1 MRSEQ
6 LHDALLNND
15 IEEATRLLDD
25 GATLPLSKEYLSGL
39 IHTYSPMIKILMK
52 YYCFSFDTHI
62 YNAYVR
68 KDVEMMDFLMGY
80 HTIPYCVRDYYMEY
94 AQRNRNFQ
102 MMKVLIKYGAS
113 TGNKILYTA
122 IQQVDYEMASFL
134 FENGATLDIDY
145 ETDPFY
151 NAVMAE
157 NSKMVKLLLDNNI
170 IPRVVD
176 ITIDSMEILDLF
188 RNAGLIDC

>member
-15 IEEATRLLDD
+15 IEEATRLLD
-25 GATLPLSKEYLSGL
+25 GSSLPLSKEYLSGL

-52 YYCFSFDTHI
+52 YYCFSFDTDI
-62 YNAYVR
+62 YDAYR
-68 KDVEMMDFLMGY
+68 CNDVKMMEFLME
-80 HTIPYCVRDYYMEY
+80 HWTIPYCVRDYYMEY
-94 AQRNRNFQ
+94 AQRDRNFP
-102 MMKVLIKYGAS
+102 MMKILIKYGAS

-122 IQQVDYEMASFL
+122 INNVDYEMASFL
-134 FENGATLDIDY
+134 FENGATFNIDN

-151 NAVMAE
+151 NAIMTK

-170 IPRVVD
+170 IPSVVD